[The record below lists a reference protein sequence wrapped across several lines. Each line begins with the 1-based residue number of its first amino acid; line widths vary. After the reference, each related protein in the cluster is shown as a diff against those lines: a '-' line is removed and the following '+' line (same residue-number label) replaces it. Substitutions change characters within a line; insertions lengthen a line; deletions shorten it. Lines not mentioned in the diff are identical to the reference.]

1 METTSRNVQP
11 KILEKMI
18 ELQVQ
23 HDLPVHITVGDE
35 EDGLVRVF
43 FEYELIDYYVVAW
56 LINKGTQH
64 FMKLPQEAIMAIHD

>member
-1 METTSRNVQP
+1 METTSRMVQP
-11 KILEKMI
+11 KVLEKMM

-35 EDGLVRVF
+35 EDGLVQVL

-56 LINKGTQH
+56 LLNKGVQN
-64 FMKLPQEAIMAIHD
+64 FLNLPQEAMMAVHD